1 MVQSYSPCGVNVPP
15 MRAHWCHLANAFESV
30 LPSAH
35 PSPHPKWQMNRFSH
49 FCTAH
54 GSVSSGMPR
63 HVLSPNNCPFA
74 SAIWLHLM
82 HASLGPL
89 EPKQHHDRFGRFCT
103 VQIRVSSGMS
113 RHVLPTQNC
122 PFPWGSVP
130 HLICGF
136 LGPLDLASKMA
147 PRAVQPFLDSSWQK
161 VPVHRGRPFPPKLPL
176 CMRRIWTPSI
186 HDSLGPSKPITQTA
200 SQSVQPQSSLV

>member
-1 MVQSYSPCGVNVPP
+1 MVTWPCGVNVPP
-15 MRAHWCHLANAFESV
+15 MRAHWCHLANALESV

-113 RHVLPTQNC
+113 RHVLPKTPKC
-122 PFPWGSVP
+122 PKTPKNTS
-130 HLICGF
+130 F
-136 LGPLDLASKMA
+136 LGVTQPPGVAQPLYS
-147 PRAVQPFLDSSWQK
+147 
-161 VPVHRGRPFPPKLPL
+161 RG
-176 CMRRIWTPSI
+176 
-186 HDSLGPSKPITQTA
+186 HN
-200 SQSVQPQSSLV
+200 